1 MKVLALVILAVASA
15 SGKGSGPYLPSGWR
29 PEGPAFFLPSEV
41 KPSENPLKDVILAG
55 SEASGSD
62 FLREYGPPK
71 VQEVSQNL
79 INQGLPDVATEQTFG
94 IIPLF
99 IAEAKENV
107 EAEVEA
113 ITENT
118 ETKTEQSE
126 GTTESVI
133 LEEKTTSI
141 NLPIVEVERIV
152 ETSQTTLE
160 NGVETTNTNVE
171 ISQFENIVTSEGT
184 VEKVEI
190 TQESSQKT
198 EVTNQQS
205 AQESTSANVEVSKV
219 VERIVTEQ
227 VSQESVNQQESVTS
241 IADQSDVT
249 EKTEAAVENSDSSSS
264 LITEV
269 TLQQAQNIP
278 DIIASLENEIK
289 AQQAEENQA
298 ISDVSAVQTT
308 GSIEQSP
315 EGFLEYGPPGFA
327 EYGPPKGDQEKS
339 ADLSFETNETRRRRF
354 SPKFKSSKKH

>member
-71 VQEVSQNL
+71 VQEISQNL

-94 IIPLF
+94 APLF
-99 IAEAKENV
+99 IAEAKEIV

-118 ETKTEQSE
+118 EAKEEQAE

-133 LEEKTTSI
+133 LEEKTTLI

-184 VEKVEI
+184 VEKVEV

-205 AQESTSANVEVSKV
+205 AQESTSSNVEVSKV

-241 IADQSDVT
+241 NAESQSDVT
-249 EKTEAAVENSDSSSS
+249 QKTEAAVENSDSSS
-264 LITEV
+264 LVTEV

-289 AQQAEENQA
+289 TQQAEENQA
-298 ISDVSAVQTT
+298 VSDVSAVQST
-308 GSIEQSP
+308 GSIEQAP

-327 EYGPPKGDQEKS
+327 EYGPPKGDEEKT